1 MTNTR
6 VAENWRNGRAG
17 NSKHLHTDGKSLYS
31 YALEIGFTD
40 LKSGEKIVKNYMSG
54 GKFISMTTS
63 QHVSIAKSFAD
74 KVVNP

>member
-1 MTNTR
+1 MTNKR
-6 VAENWRNGRAG
+6 VVENWRNGREGDAM
-17 NSKHLHTDGKSLYS
+17 NLHTDGKSLYS

-63 QHVSIAKSFAD
+63 HHVSIAKIFAD